1 METEKH
7 ALPELDI
14 RLNDT
19 EWPYTYFDHER
30 AIVRAIVTDG
40 SGMFYFVR
48 VHRNDEFGKATL
60 IETSG
65 GGVEPGETDEA
76 AILRELKE
84 ELGADAEILCC
95 LGTVRDA
102 YNLLHRQN
110 RNRYYLCRVRSF
122 GQTRMTRDEIES
134 FHLSTLALSYDEA
147 VAEYE
152 KCTDSP
158 LGRLL
163 ARRELPVLRQAKAWL
178 EQGYFC

>member
-1 METEKH
+1 MSSRREIRI
-7 ALPELDI
+7 ELQ
-14 RLNDT
+14 DT
-19 EWPYTYFDHER
+19 QWPMTYTDHNRE
-30 AIVRAIVTDG
+30 IVRAIVVDG
-40 SGMFYFVR
+40 AGNYIFVR
-48 VHRNDEFGKATL
+48 AVRDDEFGAATL

-122 GQTRMTRDEIES
+122 GQTHMTRDEIES

-163 ARRELPVLRQAKAWL
+163 VRRELPVLRQAKVWL